1 MDSVHLSLL
10 MLPACAK
17 SLFPPPQASLAQ
29 QRQQQEQ
36 QLRQLEQAILAATSA
51 LAARPLLK
59 QRKQLWQQQARQ
71 RRQRMNMCLVAE
83 HAGSG
88 DVVGYAS
95 VCITQPEALLPP
107 PFPCTQPFR

>member
-1 MDSVHLSLL
+1 MTA
-10 MLPACAK
+10 P
-17 SLFPPPQASLAQ
+17 
-29 QRQQQEQ
+29 
-36 QLRQLEQAILAATSA
+36 SA
-51 LAARPLLK
+51 LAVRPLLK
-59 QRKQLWQQQARQ
+59 QRKQLGQQQARR

-107 PFPCTQPFR
+107 PFPCSKPFR